1 MTTLTTILGLLSL
14 LSSDLR
20 IIQEFAL
27 VAAGGV
33 LFAFIITI
41 LVVPILLSL
50 IPLPQ
55 DRYHRQLQLG
65 IVTKVLDWLGEW
77 RLRRS
82 IIAIAAVLVGVV
94 PAVFILAHLDVGTN
108 SLDYFKK
115 DDHMRSQVEWIDSNI
130 GGTQSLEFFI
140 EAEEADALKDPA
152 LLRKMEAFQT
162 YLEGIDGVTGVFSAV
177 DLVKALNRGFL
188 SGQAAA
194 FTIPSSSA
202 QITQQLF
209 LVEGSDDF
217 MALLSED
224 YSRARISARVEM
236 NRTQDLAHSMP
247 QIEQRIDEIF
257 GPSPRITST
266 GLVHLMNETEH
277 YLLTTSIKSFILAF
291 LVITV
296 TITLLLWSFKLGVL
310 AMIPNFL
317 PILFTMAIMPLIGI
331 SLDVGTTMIA
341 AIALGL
347 VVDDTIHFLSRL
359 KTELAAA
366 DGFEV
371 ALATTMHTTG
381 RPIVYTSF
389 VLSLGFLVL
398 VMASFKPIIH
408 FGVLSCIVIFLA
420 VLFDLLVLPAFFGL
434 ISPRLRNGVTSS

>member
-1 MTTLTTILGLLSL
+1 
-14 LSSDLR
+14 
-20 IIQEFAL
+20 
-27 VAAGGV
+27 
-33 LFAFIITI
+33 
-41 LVVPILLSL
+41 
-50 IPLPQ
+50 
-55 DRYHRQLQLG
+55 
-65 IVTKVLDWLGEW
+65 
-77 RLRRS
+77 
-82 IIAIAAVLVGVV
+82 
-94 PAVFILAHLDVGTN
+94 
-108 SLDYFKK
+108 
-115 DDHMRSQVEWIDSNI
+115 
-130 GGTQSLEFFI
+130 
-140 EAEEADALKDPA
+140 
-152 LLRKMEAFQT
+152 
-162 YLEGIDGVTGVFSAV
+162 
-177 DLVKALNRGFL
+177 
-188 SGQAAA
+188 
-194 FTIPSSSA
+194 
-202 QITQQLF
+202 
-209 LVEGSDDF
+209 
-217 MALLSED
+217 
-224 YSRARISARVEM
+224 
-236 NRTQDLAHSMP
+236 MP
-247 QIEQRIDEIF
+247 KIEQWIDEIF

-296 TITLLLWSFKLGVL
+296 TITLLLWSFKLGLL

-317 PILFTMAIMPLIGI
+317 PILFTVALMPLIGF

-366 DGFEV
+366 DGFEA

-420 VLFDLLVLPAFFGL
+420 VLFDLLVMPAFFGL